1 MFKSET
7 GKIRTIVKKY
17 TILNNDK
24 LCRKWEN
31 SCLPCQWE
39 KTSWQMIKGKK
50 SWDSVMLKSHQR
62 KLNSTDKPKRKENV
76 FSYLIIKMLN
86 LYLSKFTANIIT
98 KNIVLVNSQKYICY

>member
-1 MFKSET
+1 MGKFMFTMSVREN
-7 GKIRTIVKKY
+7 
-17 TILNNDK
+17 ILANDQ
-24 LCRKWEN
+24 R
-31 SCLPCQWE
+31 
-39 KTSWQMIKGKK
+39 KK

-62 KLNSTDKPKRKENV
+62 KLNSTDKPKCKENV